1 MTKKTIAVEENLGNV
16 KAVLQERG
24 FDIVSV
30 DRMSSDV
37 QAVVISGM
45 DENLMQIQ
53 DRVVGAPVISA
64 AGRTAEE
71 VLAEIQRRIP

>member
-1 MTKKTIAVEENLGNV
+1 VEENLGNV

>member
-1 MTKKTIAVEENLGNV
+1 LTKKTIAVEENLGNV